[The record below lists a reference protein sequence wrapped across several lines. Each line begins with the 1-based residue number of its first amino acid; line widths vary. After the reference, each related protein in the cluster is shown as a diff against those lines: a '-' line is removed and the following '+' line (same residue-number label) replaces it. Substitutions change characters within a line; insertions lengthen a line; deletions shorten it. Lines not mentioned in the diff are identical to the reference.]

1 MEHPA
6 CSLSSSPFLTAPK
19 LPFLHPRSLESHLSS
34 HLCLLYSTSSTI
46 FINNKGGTSVSHLPT
61 SFLVPASGSHRYAI
75 SWALSHP
82 KRPKLTPWFACK
94 NRPQTHPAASRN
106 VLKSHRRPMVIKSC
120 QHQRHHSHPLYR
132 PSWPGLSIPERK
144 ESRQLHRPKI
154 SLEKSGWCISKK
166 WRSQWQSTS
175 CLIYWRWIYR
185 QISHT
190 TSEWRRA
197 LEDLSNSPKI
207 T

>member
-1 MEHPA
+1 MPKCSIHSCFQRDKFSQITIFSFPPPTSSPAPSSIQRLAEWTLELQQLPARRTAVTRSRPAPGCLEGATVQRPESLSKPSPPMEHPA

-82 KRPKLTPWFACK
+82 KRPKLTP
-94 NRPQTHPAASRN
+94 
-106 VLKSHRRPMVIKSC
+106 
-120 QHQRHHSHPLYR
+120 
-132 PSWPGLSIPERK
+132 
-144 ESRQLHRPKI
+144 
-154 SLEKSGWCISKK
+154 
-166 WRSQWQSTS
+166 
-175 CLIYWRWIYR
+175 
-185 QISHT
+185 
-190 TSEWRRA
+190 
-197 LEDLSNSPKI
+197 
-207 T
+207 